1 MKKVVIVLDN
11 MKMGGSER
19 QALFLASCLHK
30 IRDVDVKILALQPPA
45 GRISDLCDE
54 KRISWSLLNFSRSR
68 NPLKLVAKLQ
78 QIAYSF
84 SQEQP
89 DILLP
94 FTLRA
99 NVVCGLIWRA
109 TGAKTAIWNQRAA
122 EHGVILGKHLDF
134 IAARLSP
141 ICVANSH
148 QGAAYISKIFGRPL
162 DQIRVINNGIQPATP
177 KQSRSTWRRFLG
189 ISENCFAVCMVANIH
204 ALKDHTTLLH
214 AWRIVHDHLNSAGQ
228 CGILVLAGRHGV
240 TYRSLLQLTYE
251 LQIAEQVR
259 FLGEVDD
266 IAGLL
271 TSVDLGVHSSH
282 SEGCPNGIL
291 ECMAAGLPVVATDI
305 PGARSALGDRNE
317 NWFVPK
323 NDARKLALKILAF
336 ATDSDLRSAVGQMN
350 RKRVTTQFSIQRM
363 CNDFCHVIGIP
374 VPEKLQESIE
384 PEATYTTVY

>member
-1 MKKVVIVLDN
+1 
-11 MKMGGSER
+11 MGGSER
-19 QALFLASCLHK
+19 QALLLASCLHK
-30 IRDVDVKILALQPPA
+30 RADVDVKILALQPPA

-68 NPLKLVAKLQ
+68 NPFKFVANLH
-78 QIAYSF
+78 QIASSF

-89 DILLP
+89 DIILP

-109 TGAKTAIWNQRAA
+109 VGAKTAIWNQRAA
-122 EHGVILGKHLDF
+122 EHEVILGKHLDF
-134 IAARLSP
+134 LAARLSP
-141 ICVANSH
+141 IWVANSH
-148 QGAAYISKIFGRPL
+148 QAAAYISKIFRRPL
-162 DQIRVINNGIQPATP
+162 SQIRVISNGIQLTTP
-177 KQSRSTWRRFLG
+177 KQSRTTWRQFLG
-189 ISENCFAVCMVANIH
+189 ISENCFTVCMVANIH

-214 AWRIVHDHLNSAGQ
+214 AWRIVQNHFNLAARR
-228 CGILVLAGRHGV
+228 GILVLAGRHGA
-240 TYRSLLQLTYE
+240 TYHSLLQLANE

-305 PGARSALGDRNE
+305 PGARSALGDQNE

-323 NDARKLALKILAF
+323 NDARRLAQKILAF
-336 ATDSDLRSAVGQMN
+336 ATDSDLRFAVGEMN
-350 RKRVTTQFSIQRM
+350 LERVSIQFSIQRM
-363 CNDFCHVIGIP
+363 CNEFCHVMEIP
-374 VPEKLQESIE
+374 GPEKLQESVE
-384 PEATYTTVY
+384 PETTYATGY